1 MKMKAES
8 EGKGGSVD
16 DNAGWLSYT
25 LLAHLDPIFEVGC
38 KRPLEL
44 KDLGEVSKHNRAK
57 AVYGRFSTYFS
68 RDKSAKRSM
77 WDIIWKTVRY
87 RRIALALILFAISA
101 ALQLGPVMI
110 LNRLVQDFEG
120 THDYNQRDVWILV
133 ALLFVFPVMCSL
145 CQSHSNVLM
154 LNIGIQV
161 RNALI
166 GAIYRKSMT
175 VSPSER
181 QKIGAGKIISMF
193 SDDTNNLKLMISA
206 IHNVVLAPLQIGALL
221 YLIYQ
226 QVGPSVFVGL
236 GYSVV
241 STPIAGI
248 VMSMFF
254 AYYKEKKTKSD
265 LRVKLMNEVL
275 NGIRIIKYYAWEDA
289 FVEKIRQVRAA
300 EVTLLYK
307 MGYLFNTVFAFLLL
321 GGPQFQT
328 ILIFL
333 TYIGLGN
340 SLDAATAF
348 TTLTLFGIMTT
359 PLLFI
364 SFGLQQIS
372 LATVSLGRIAQY
384 LDAEDL
390 GSYVENVDGNL
401 HSNGAEMDSSVVVV
415 LENAH
420 LGWTKEADSA
430 DANALAAAPKKD
442 VSAAYENVPSS
453 EPVAAG
459 SPEEAERGADEKQAT
474 KGDEEAPANSTR
486 AVHTLV
492 DINFAVTKGTL
503 VGIVGSVGCGKSSI
517 LQALLG
523 EMHLHRG
530 RISMRSGLKV
540 AFCDQRPWIVNATVK
555 ENILF
560 GEEYDADRM
569 QRALYASALE
579 DDLRLLTAGIDT
591 EIGERGV
598 TLSGGQKA
606 RVALARAVYA
616 NADIYLLDDPLSAV
630 DAHVGQHIFSQ
641 CLKQALANKTI
652 LLVTNQL
659 HVLPACDQVVVLD
672 DHGRMLTAGSYDDL
686 ARRGVDVAKF
696 VQPVVSDASGADDA
710 GTSDASAYDGSPN
723 PPQNQVTKESGAKAV
738 AEKPTTDVSKE
749 GAAGKLMTDEERNDG
764 DVPWSVYVTYFSYG
778 GLMWFALT
786 LLAQLANQ
794 GLQIGGNFWL
804 SAWGEETSNLETDK
818 GEEMSTSRSFGW
830 FRGYAGLLTASVV
843 MMSVSRI
850 LLTQHRLN
858 AAVRFHEELLHRV
871 LFLKMSFF
879 DTTPV
884 GRIVN
889 RFAQDVATIDE
900 ELAQTMSQAISL
912 FGSVFGSIGAIVA
925 ATKGTFLILLI
936 PLMFIYNK
944 WNTFF
949 RKSNTAMARLEA
961 VSRSPIY
968 ADFSQTLSGT
978 STIHAYRQ
986 EERFIETLEAFVD
999 ANSVPNLLQQVAVQW
1014 LSVRLDTLGA
1024 VVMFFMGALAVL
1036 SKQADFVPA
1045 GFLALGLSYA
1055 IQMITLLKYAVT
1067 VVCTLEA
1074 QFNAVQ
1080 RVRHYGCNL
1089 DTEESVPIAKTVISE
1104 GKEGTG
1110 KPSTGGVTGGDVEM
1124 QLVPTHEPMIQP
1136 PADWPVTGSVVF
1148 DNVQMRYRDGPLVL
1162 KGVSFGVNGGEKIG
1176 IAGRTG

>member
-1 MKMKAES
+1 MKGES

-44 KDLGEVSKHNRAK
+44 KDLGDVSKHNRAK
-57 AVYGRFSTYFS
+57 AVYSRFSTFFS

-77 WDIIWKTVRY
+77 WDIVWKTVRY
-87 RRIALALILFAISA
+87 RRIALALILFALAA

-120 THDYNQRDVWILV
+120 THDYNQRDLWILV
-133 ALLFVFPVMCSL
+133 ALLFVFPVLCSL

-221 YLIYQ
+221 FLIYQ

-236 GYSVV
+236 GYSAV

-340 SLDAATAF
+340 TLDAATAF

-390 GSYVENVDGNL
+390 GSYVEDVDGNL
-401 HSNGAEMDSSVVVV
+401 HSNGAELDSSVVIV

-420 LGWTKEADSA
+420 LGWTREADSA
-430 DANALAAAPKKD
+430 EEANTVASVPKKD
-442 VSAAYENVPSS
+442 ESTAYENVPSS

-459 SPEEAERGADEKQAT
+459 SPVEAENGSDEKQAA

-486 AVHTLV
+486 AVQTLV

-523 EMHLHRG
+523 EMHLRRG

-560 GEEYDADRM
+560 GEEYDAGRM

-616 NADIYLLDDPLSAV
+616 DADIYLLDDPLSAV

-672 DHGRMLTAGSYDDL
+672 DHGRMLSAGSYDDL
-686 ARRGVDVAKF
+686 VRRGLDVAKF
-696 VQPVVSDASGADDA
+696 VQPVVSDPSGTDDA
-710 GTSDASAYDGSPN
+710 GTSDAPASDGGPTSP
-723 PPQNQVTKESGAKAV
+723 QSQATKGTGGKGTTEKA
-738 AEKPTTDVSKE
+738 APGVSKE

-764 DVPWSVYVTYFSYG
+764 DVPWTVYATYISYG
-778 GLMWFALT
+778 GLMWFSLT
-786 LLAQLANQ
+786 LLAQVANQ

-818 GEEMSTSRSFGW
+818 GEDMSKSRSFDW

-912 FGSVFGSIGAIVA
+912 FGSVIGSIGAIVA

-949 RKSNTAMARLEA
+949 RKSNTALARLEA

-1036 SKQADFVPA
+1036 SKQVDFIPA

-1055 IQMITLLKYAVT
+1055 IQMIALLKYAVT

-1089 DTEESVPIAKTVISE
+1089 DTEESAPITNTAVSD
-1104 GKEGTG
+1104 GKEGPD
-1110 KPSTGGVTGGDVEM
+1110 KSSKGGVNAGDVEM
-1124 QLVPTHEPMIQP
+1124 ELVPTHEPVILP
-1136 PADWPVTGSVVF
+1136 PSGWPVTGSVVF
-1148 DNVQMRYRDGPLVL
+1148 ENVQMRYRDGPLVL
-1162 KGVSFGVNGGEKIG
+1162 KGISFDVNGGEKIG